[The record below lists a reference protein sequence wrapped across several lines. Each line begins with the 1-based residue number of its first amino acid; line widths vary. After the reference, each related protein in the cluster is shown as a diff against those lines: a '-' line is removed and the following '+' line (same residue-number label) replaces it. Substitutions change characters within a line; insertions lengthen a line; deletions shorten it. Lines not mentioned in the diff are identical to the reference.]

1 MRIIILAVLICAC
14 QAAQDPEN
22 CRPPQFQNNGFFVPN
37 SENYRTGDKI
47 TYGCNT
53 GLKPDLKTWW
63 GEITCKNGEWS
74 HTPRCIDETWCITT
88 HVPNAKPDVLQAA
101 APGKYDFEC
110 DHGYWIEGGKSIAEC
125 VAGSWTLPECKRKSN
140 SCAPPPRVYNGM
152 ITTPYRSMFEN
163 GEKIEYICARGYRL
177 YGDKT
182 NTCEQGTWSSNPSCV
197 NVQCNQPH
205 VANARTAEGFKISYN
220 HGETVRFTCNRG
232 YKFEGTDTARCEDG
246 TWKLPVCKVEVK
258 CTNQPHVANARTAEG
273 FKISYN
279 HGETVRYT
287 CNRGYKFE
295 GTDTA
300 RCEDGTWKLP
310 VCKVE
315 VKCTDQPHVANAR
328 TAEGF
333 KFSYNHGE
341 TVRYTCNRGYKFE
354 GTDTARCEDGTW
366 KLPVCKVEVK
376 CTDQPHVAN
385 ARTAEGFKFSYNHG
399 ETVRYT
405 CNRGYK
411 FEGTDTARCEDG
423 TWKLPV
429 CKVEVKCTDQPHVA
443 NARTAEGFKFSYNH
457 GETVR
462 YTCNRGYKFEGTDTA
477 RCEDGTWK
485 LPVCKVEVK
494 CTDQPHVANA
504 RTTEGF
510 KFSYNHGETVR
521 FICRRGYEFKGTDT
535 ARCED
540 GTWKLPVCKVELK
553 CTNQPYVAYARAAEG
568 FKISYNH
575 GETVRFICN
584 SPYEFEGTDTARCEE
599 GIWKLPVCKVT
610 GGGSGGESL
619 HPDQLGVL
627 LPVRD
632 CGSHPLIVNGDV
644 IEMPSGKELKV
655 QCKRYYKLEGPKTVG
670 CVKGEWTPLPEC
682 KPPCRVEG
690 KRIHSSQSD
699 EYLQEGEEKIFHC
712 AVFKKITV
720 RCTKG
725 TTIYSECKWNLQH
738 T

>member
-485 LPVCKVEVK
+485 LPVCKV
-494 CTDQPHVANA
+494 
-504 RTTEGF
+504 
-510 KFSYNHGETVR
+510 
-521 FICRRGYEFKGTDT
+521 
-535 ARCED
+535 
-540 GTWKLPVCKVELK
+540 
-553 CTNQPYVAYARAAEG
+553 
-568 FKISYNH
+568 
-575 GETVRFICN
+575 
-584 SPYEFEGTDTARCEE
+584 
-599 GIWKLPVCKVT
+599 T